1 MHDGSSLC
9 YSPPVPIL
17 NSRIMPTKT
26 DTTVDHDAETSESEV
41 IRYELMVI
49 VTPDV
54 TQADYEKHVEEIKK
68 LLGAHNSKIGHTEDW
83 GKRDLA
89 YSIKKKEHGYYYVFD
104 FEMDPSEVPELN
116 KQLRIT
122 PFVLRY
128 LIVKLPE
135 NYTPQKYDL
144 ETPVRPEYKPEAM
157 ATEGAKRQN
166 YSRPGSGATHKP
178 RPVAHTK
185 PMPLP
190 AKETVP
196 KVEPPPAKP
205 KEDLSKLD
213 EKLEEL
219 LSGGDDLNL

>member
-1 MHDGSSLC
+1 
-9 YSPPVPIL
+9 
-17 NSRIMPTKT
+17 MPTKASNTADQQVET
-26 DTTVDHDAETSESEV
+26 DDMQNESEV

-68 LLGAHNSKIGHTEDW
+68 LLGAHNAKIGHTEDW

-104 FEMDPSEVPELN
+104 FEMDPSEAPELN

-144 ETPVRPEYKPEAM
+144 ETPVRPEHKPEAM
-157 ATEGAKRQN
+157 ATEGAKRQT
-166 YSRPGSGATHKP
+166 YSRPGIVTHKP
-178 RPVAHTK
+178 RPVAYTK
-185 PMPLP
+185 PIP
-190 AKETVP
+190 AKETKP

>member
-1 MHDGSSLC
+1 
-9 YSPPVPIL
+9 
-17 NSRIMPTKT
+17 MPTKVPNKADQQVET
-26 DTTVDHDAETSESEV
+26 DDMQAEGEV
-41 IRYELMVI
+41 VRYELMVI

-54 TQADYEKHVEEIKK
+54 TQADYEKHVGEIKT
-68 LLGAHNSKIGHTEDW
+68 LLNAHNAKIGHTEDW

-104 FEMDPSEVPELN
+104 FEMDPSEAPELN

-135 NYTPQKYDL
+135 DYTPQKYDL
-144 ETPVRPEYKPEAM
+144 ETPKRPEYKPEPV
-157 ATEGAKRQN
+157 ESGGAKRQT
-166 YSRPGSGATHKP
+166 YTRPDAAAHKP
-178 RPVAHTK
+178 RPAAY
-185 PMPLP
+185 
-190 AKETVP
+190 AKP
-196 KVEPPPAKP
+196 KVELPSKP

>member
-1 MHDGSSLC
+1 
-9 YSPPVPIL
+9 
-17 NSRIMPTKT
+17 MPTKAPNK
-26 DTTVDHDAETSESEV
+26 AEEQVETGDMQVESEV

-54 TQADYEKHVEEIKK
+54 TQADYEKHVEEVKT
-68 LLGAHNSKIGHTEDW
+68 LLGAHNAKINHTEDW

-104 FEMDPSEVPELN
+104 FEMDPSEAPELN

-135 NYTPQKYDL
+135 DYTPQKYDL
-144 ETPVRPEYKPEAM
+144 ETPKRPEYKPESAARPEPA
-157 ATEGAKRQN
+157 ATYAKPTVAQ
-166 YSRPGSGATHKP
+166 KP
-178 RPVAHTK
+178 K
-185 PMPLP
+185 P
-190 AKETVP
+190 P
-196 KVEPPPAKP
+196 KVEPIAAKP